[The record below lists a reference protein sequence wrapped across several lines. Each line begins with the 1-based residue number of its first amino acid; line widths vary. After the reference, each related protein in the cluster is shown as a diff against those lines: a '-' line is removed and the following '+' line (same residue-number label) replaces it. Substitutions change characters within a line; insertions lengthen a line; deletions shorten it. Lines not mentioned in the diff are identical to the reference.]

1 MNFSNI
7 PMQQNDS
14 IHLLY
19 SYLLKKNKG
28 FEMEKT
34 FSKIKTLKSRRKLS
48 LPAAASPLMNNA
60 GHHGEANHDT
70 VMHFVRFLSGQSDFF
85 MFCGQGVSYC
95 LGMNYYVNFLGGIGS
110 NGFHIK

>member
-1 MNFSNI
+1 
-7 PMQQNDS
+7 MQQNDS
-14 IHLLY
+14 IVFI
-19 SYLLKKNKG
+19 SFKLKKG

-70 VMHFVRFLSGQSDFF
+70 VMHFVRFLSGQSNLY
-85 MFCGQGVSYC
+85 MFCRQRVWH
-95 LGMNYYVNFLGGIGS
+95 LNNF
-110 NGFHIK
+110 F

>member
-85 MFCGQGVSYC
+85 MFLWTRGLILPRSELLCQ
-95 LGMNYYVNFLGGIGS
+95 FLGG
-110 NGFHIK
+110 HW